1 MMREKIMRKSM
12 PALLAVCA
20 MGISGLASADNFA
33 NVYTCKLKEGVE
45 LEAVQEA
52 NSKWLKFVNANV
64 KGGGITSSIGTAVV
78 GDNEVFIFVDSYP
91 SLSAWAAAQEML
103 DSDAAD
109 EIDDLFKDLNDC
121 SKNSLWKFED
131 TK

>member
-1 MMREKIMRKSM
+1 MKKLLTAS
-12 PALLAVCA
+12 LAVI
-20 MGISGLASADNFA
+20 GLGVSGLASADSFA
-33 NVYTCKLKEGVE
+33 NVYTCKLKDDVE

-52 NSKWLKFVNANV
+52 NSKWLKFVNSKV
-64 KGGGITSSIGTAVV
+64 KGGGITSAIGTAVV
-78 GDNEVFIFVDSYP
+78 GDNEVFIFVDTYP
-91 SLSAWAAAQEML
+91 SLSTWAAAQELL

-109 EIDDLFKDLNDC
+109 EIDGIFEDLNDC

>member
-1 MMREKIMRKSM
+1 MKRTMT
-12 PALLAVCA
+12 ALLAVA
-20 MGISGLASADNFA
+20 GLGISGLATADSFA
-33 NVYTCKLKEGVE
+33 NVYTCKLKDDVK

-52 NSKWLKFVNANV
+52 NSKWLKFVNSKV
-64 KGGGITSSIGTAVV
+64 KGGGITSAIGTAVV
-78 GDNEVFIFVDSYP
+78 GDNEVFIFVDTYP
-91 SLSAWAAAQEML
+91 SLSTWAAAQELL

-109 EIDDLFKDLNDC
+109 EIDGIFEDLNEC